1 MVFTLGT
8 QTVKNQRVQMIIL
21 ILYLLVH
28 FQYKPIPKEKT
39 IPELVFEYG
48 NGLFFL
54 FFQEG
59 SLLADQ
65 KWASGESAFFIHANK
80 EIKMIIGN
88 AEHLSAYK
96 AQLSEE
102 LYDCLEKM
110 AAYGFEDL
118 PDGKYEINGYKVGV
132 ETSMTEPADKRKLEG
147 HQRYIDIVYE
157 VDVEE
162 EQIGCRSVWE
172 AGKVTESYEDRDL
185 YFFASEG
192 EESRAYLHTGNF
204 VICFPEDLHRPL
216 CMGAKGP
223 CRIKK
228 AVLKFPLN
236 KL

>member
-1 MVFTLGT
+1 
-8 QTVKNQRVQMIIL
+8 
-21 ILYLLVH
+21 
-28 FQYKPIPKEKT
+28 
-39 IPELVFEYG
+39 
-48 NGLFFL
+48 
-54 FFQEG
+54 
-59 SLLADQ
+59 
-65 KWASGESAFFIHANK
+65 
-80 EIKMIIGN
+80 MIIGN

-172 AGKVTESYEDRDL
+172 AGKVTESYEDIFFRVGRRRKPCVSSYGKFCDL
-185 YFFASEG
+185 FSRRFA
-192 EESRAYLHTGNF
+192 
-204 VICFPEDLHRPL
+204 
-216 CMGAKGP
+216 
-223 CRIKK
+223 
-228 AVLKFPLN
+228 
-236 KL
+236 